1 MLASSATATGE
12 RDVAE
17 IDDNRLV
24 DLALGLS
31 EDPELAEALR
41 ASPELRQH
49 FQEIAAELRGL
60 DHELQG
66 LRAQAD
72 RRKLGEGCW
81 RVLVAVDDRRD
92 TQRVI
97 ATAAALAAS
106 CDGEIVVAHVRVLER
121 PGQGPPL
128 ETQAD
133 ACELVDRVVEHLLER
148 GVRAAGVQRNASRRG
163 IAGEIVSLAVASEVD
178 LIVMGSGGH
187 SLLASWLF
195 GSLSHEVMRRAP
207 CPVVI
212 VR

>member
-1 MLASSATATGE
+1 MFASSATATGE
-12 RDVAE
+12 RGVAE

-24 DLALGLS
+24 NLALGLS
-31 EDPELAEALR
+31 EDPELAAALR

-60 DHELQG
+60 DRELLG
-66 LRAQAD
+66 LRAQLD
-72 RRKLGEGCW
+72 RRELGGGCW
-81 RVLVAVDDRRD
+81 RVLLAVDGCRD
-92 TQRVI
+92 TQRLI

-106 CDGEIVVAHVRVLER
+106 CDGEVVVAHVRVLER

-133 ACELVDRVVEHLLER
+133 ASELVDHIVEHLTER
-148 GVRAAGVQRNASRRG
+148 GVRAAGALRAASRRG
-163 IAGEIVSLAVASEVD
+163 VAGEIVSLAATGEID

-187 SLLASWLF
+187 SLLAGWLF
-195 GSLSHEVMRRAP
+195 GSLIHEVMRRAP

-212 VR
+212 AR